1 MVHVSDNRLDCF
13 RPQRFVTLLGM
24 NETLSTS
31 QLGVPQRTPQSS
43 HTCTSTGCRPPI
55 DNFIPI
61 ASRLFY
67 HLYLPTNQPT
77 HHKNI
82 KMSTLSTSENSI
94 MSTPQPQPPKSILK
108 KTSSHT
114 TILTSD
120 PSDPSDPLDLETL
133 KIKPKSDAERK
144 RLDTAIQHAHLIHTQ
159 KQIINLNLDAIE
171 QLSDY
176 PASSA
181 ATSSE
186 TSHFLTAM
194 VDFQPSDYDALIEE
208 RHVNGRCG
216 YTLCPNPPRKPGPKA
231 PWLKNKVENW
241 CSDDCAKKALYIKAQ
256 LSETPAWERR
266 AGDRTPL
273 VLYGG
278 ASAATAAKPTSSS
291 TQATL
296 PLRQKPNSTTNDH
309 RDLAYERGEVDKVAD
324 GKMDKVIKAEVQ
336 ENTTI
341 SSVMPPTKTR
351 FADSDVHDLIEGY
364 QPRGVQKGNRI
375 TIKSEDSDSDD
386 AEDEE

>member
-1 MVHVSDNRLDCF
+1 
-13 RPQRFVTLLGM
+13 
-24 NETLSTS
+24 
-31 QLGVPQRTPQSS
+31 
-43 HTCTSTGCRPPI
+43 
-55 DNFIPI
+55 
-61 ASRLFY
+61 
-67 HLYLPTNQPT
+67 
-77 HHKNI
+77 
-82 KMSTLSTSENSI
+82 MSTLSLPDSPK
-94 MSTPQPQPPKSILK
+94 MSPSQPSQPKSILK

-114 TILTSD
+114 TTSTSD
-120 PSDPSDPLDLETL
+120 PSNPSDQQESTL

-159 KQIINLNLDAIE
+159 KQIITLNLDAIE

-176 PASSA
+176 PSSS
-181 ATSSE
+181 TPSTSE
-186 TSHFLTAM
+186 TSIFLTAM

-231 PWLKNKVENW
+231 PWLKHKVENW
-241 CSDDCAKKALYIKAQ
+241 CSDTCAKKALYIKAQ

-278 ASAATAAKPTSSS
+278 APAPAPASTTKPTSSS
-291 TQATL
+291 TQTTQL
-296 PLRQKPNSTTNDH
+296 PLRQKPTSTTNDQH
-309 RDLAYERGEVDKVAD
+309 RNLAYERGEVNKVAND
-324 GKMDKVIKAEVQ
+324 TRMDKVIKAEVQ
-336 ENTTI
+336 ENTII

-364 QPRGVQKGNRI
+364 QPRGVQRGNRI
-375 TIKSEDSDSDD
+375 TIKSGDSDS
-386 AEDEE
+386 EDEEDEEDQEDQDEE